1 MNKDKLINELETY
14 VVNKLGINLCS
25 VNQIII
31 DRQDD
36 GQLKEIKIE
45 FKPE

>member
-1 MNKDKLINELETY
+1 MNNEKIKDELETY
-14 VVNKLGINLCS
+14 IVNKLGINLCS

-36 GQLKEIKIE
+36 RQLKEIKIE
-45 FKPE
+45 FRPE